1 MKRLTLQLLLLMGLL
16 FTTGKSEAQK
26 WVGSSGVAKIEVID
40 FHTTHRCKT
49 CLAIE
54 NIARNVVEQE
64 FANEMKAGKVAF
76 RAVDVDDSKNTR
88 LAEKFEASGTA
99 LFVYNGKTGQAL
111 DLTEAGFMYAVNNET
126 KLKEFLRN
134 AIRKNLLLL

>member
-1 MKRLTLQLLLLMGLL
+1 MKSIALQFLLLTSLL
-16 FTTGKSEAQK
+16 FTACKSDAQK
-26 WVGSSGVAKIEVID
+26 WVGPAGVAKIEVID
-40 FHTTHRCKT
+40 FHSTHRCKT

-54 NIARNVVEQE
+54 SVARGVVESE
-64 FANEMKAGKVAF
+64 FANEVKAGKIAF
-76 RAVDVDDSKNTR
+76 KTVDVDDSKNNQ

-111 DLTEAGFMYAVNNET
+111 DLTEAGFMYAVNNEA